1 MTDEMDKDIFDE
13 YVRSGIIEN
22 MWSAYQV
29 GIGVGKATERNKD
42 MTAE

>member
-1 MTDEMDKDIFDE
+1 MSDEIDKDIFDE

-22 MWSAYQV
+22 MWDAYLV

-42 MTAE
+42 MIGE